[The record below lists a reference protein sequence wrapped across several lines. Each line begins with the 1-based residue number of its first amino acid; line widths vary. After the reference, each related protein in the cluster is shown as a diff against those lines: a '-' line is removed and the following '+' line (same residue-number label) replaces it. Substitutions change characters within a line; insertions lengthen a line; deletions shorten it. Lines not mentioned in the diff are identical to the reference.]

1 MVEAK
6 ESDPTEVSRSWNIFF
21 VIQKIRNAAMLSTLK
36 THAIIKEES
45 RKKNNV
51 KLIWWDKG
59 EKREKRFITSSVQLI
74 RDSYRD

>member
-36 THAIIKEES
+36 THTIIKEES
-45 RKKNNV
+45 GKKNNV
-51 KLIWWDKG
+51 KLIWWEKG
-59 EKREKRFITSSVQLI
+59 EKREKLFITSPVQLI